1 MTQHMTA
8 ESYQMIPSFD
18 EHALEQADKVPSL
31 KKTPTGLA
39 SQLRIMEELGKS
51 VRETPISVMESES
64 ITMLGH
70 GGPHHQAT

>member
-70 GGPHHQAT
+70 GGQYHQAT